1 MLAKGTLKDDR
12 EREAR
17 HNQVAYEAACEG
29 IVLLQNNGAL
39 PLKDKKIAL
48 YGSGA
53 RRTVKGGT
61 GSGEVNERHSVSV
74 EEGLI
79 ALGCNVLT
87 KGWLHKF
94 DAFYEERRAAWK
106 ADIKQLL
113 KGVSFYQEFGIIAS
127 HPFRYPVSVPVE
139 ESDLFADE
147 ADTAVYVLARQAGEG
162 KDRSDEEG
170 DYRIDAL
177 ELSDL
182 QVLRKA
188 YKMLVLVI
196 NIGGFCD
203 LSFLDEIAPDA
214 VVYLAQ
220 AGQAGGKALADILY
234 GVCCP
239 SGKLASTWARTY
251 SDYPC
256 AAEYSHYGDAL
267 QQYYREG
274 IHVGYRY
281 FDAMGLRPMFAF
293 GHGLSYTSFNIDFS
307 SPRIE
312 GTRFIVDAKV
322 TNCGACA
329 GKEVVQLYVSLP
341 ASAHAE
347 KKRLVAFQKTREL
360 APEASEET
368 ELCFDLKDCSYYD
381 EERAAWI
388 FPAGDFIVSGGNSS
402 DALRP
407 VAVIRSEHEAVT
419 AQCVNIC
426 PPQPF
431 EKLTFPETSRETPA
445 GVPVLSFDGEK
456 LTENRESVRPASA
469 PSEKVQAALGKLTI
483 RELASLVVGNPL
495 GERTPLELPGAV
507 GSTTGALYETYASP
521 NILLADGPAG
531 LRLMPEFVEV
541 NGALKMLSIPEKYS
555 LGSGPERY
563 KGMLASR
570 SDGVMH
576 YAHATAWPC
585 EMLLAQMWSPDLVE
599 HIGDCVG
606 REMEDFGVTIWLA
619 PGMNIHRNPLCGRT
633 FEYYSEDPLIA
644 GKNAAALARGVQKH
658 PGKCVTIKHFAC
670 NNSEDLRDTMNSN
683 VEERAL
689 REIYLKGFEIAVR
702 EGHPKAVMTS
712 YNKLN
717 GTYTAN
723 NVDLLKTLRKEWGF
737 DGIVMSD
744 WNAVREGGAD
754 AVQAIRAQNDLIM
767 PGERRQI
774 DMLCGAVE
782 NGSLSRGELE
792 CCAGRILSI
801 IEENTALPWD

>member
-1 MLAKGTLKDDR
+1 M
-12 EREAR
+12 
-17 HNQVAYEAACEG
+17 
-29 IVLLQNNGAL
+29 
-39 PLKDKKIAL
+39 KDKNVAL

-87 KGWLHKF
+87 KGWLDKF
-94 DAFYEERRAAWK
+94 DAYYESQRAAWK
-106 ADIKQLL
+106 AEIKQLL

-147 ADTAVYVLARQAGEG
+147 TDTAVYVLARQAGEG
-162 KDRSDEEG
+162 KDRSDEAG

-177 ELSDL
+177 ELTDL

-188 YKMLVLVI
+188 YKKLVLVI

-234 GVCCP
+234 GVRCP

-256 AAEYSHYGDAL
+256 ASEYSHYGDAL

-281 FDAMGLRPMFAF
+281 FDAMGLRPTFAF
-293 GHGLSYTSFNIDFS
+293 GHGLSYTSFAIDFA

-312 GTRFIVDAKV
+312 ETRFIIDVKV

-347 KKRLVAFQKTREL
+347 KKRLIAFHKTREL

-381 EERAAWI
+381 EGRAAWI
-388 FPAGDFIVSGGNSS
+388 FPAGDVIVSGGNST

-407 VAVIRSEHEAVT
+407 VAVIRSEREAVT
-419 AQCVNIC
+419 AQ
-426 PPQPF
+426 
-431 EKLTFPETSRETPA
+431 
-445 GVPVLSFDGEK
+445 
-456 LTENRESVRPASA
+456 
-469 PSEKVQAALGKLTI
+469 
-483 RELASLVVGNPL
+483 
-495 GERTPLELPGAV
+495 
-507 GSTTGALYETYASP
+507 
-521 NILLADGPAG
+521 
-531 LRLMPEFVEV
+531 
-541 NGALKMLSIPEKYS
+541 
-555 LGSGPERY
+555 
-563 KGMLASR
+563 
-570 SDGVMH
+570 
-576 YAHATAWPC
+576 
-585 EMLLAQMWSPDLVE
+585 
-599 HIGDCVG
+599 
-606 REMEDFGVTIWLA
+606 
-619 PGMNIHRNPLCGRT
+619 
-633 FEYYSEDPLIA
+633 
-644 GKNAAALARGVQKH
+644 
-658 PGKCVTIKHFAC
+658 CVTIKHFAC

-689 REIYLKGFEIAVR
+689 REIYLKGFEIAVK
-702 EGHPKAVMTS
+702 EGHPKVVMTS

-717 GTYTAN
+717 GIYTAN
-723 NVDLLKTLRKEWGF
+723 NVDLLKTLREEWGF
-737 DGIVMSD
+737 DGIVMTDLS
-744 WNAVREGGAD
+744 AVREGGAD
-754 AVQAIRAQNDLIM
+754 AVQAVRAQNDLIM

-774 DMLCGAVE
+774 DMLCEAVE
-782 NGSLSRGELE
+782 NGTLSRGELE